1 MPRKISILALT
12 ILGLHIVEVFIFGK
26 SIAGSLFG
34 NLLQISACALAVAM
48 CIGASRRSG
57 GFARSFW
64 MLVGA
69 SLAIWGI
76 ADLGWMYYEVVLHRV
91 PPELSMF
98 RFLFDTQE
106 AFFAMAILLDQ
117 DENSKDLDFGFVLD
131 AVQMVLV
138 FFFVYAGLYY
148 VPSLALD
155 AHAAAIREYT
165 VMIAEIA
172 VLLIAAALREM

>member
-26 SIAGSLFG
+26 STAGSLFG

-48 CIGASRRSG
+48 CIGASRKSG

-76 ADLGWMYYEVVLHRV
+76 AFSALALYGATALAASGMPSPASRRS
-91 PPELSMF
+91 LSMLIGLCFMAHFYSTTISWLAPAGKLPAREF
-98 RFLFDTQE
+98 RTSRPRPL
-106 AFFAMAILLDQ
+106 
-117 DENSKDLDFGFVLD
+117 K
-131 AVQMVLV
+131 AVT
-138 FFFVYAGLYY
+138 
-148 VPSLALD
+148 LAS
-155 AHAAAIREYT
+155 
-165 VMIAEIA
+165 
-172 VLLIAAALREM
+172 